1 MQSCLLAT
9 YHARRSPSK
18 PKICLKRPS
27 WTPQEGPRRPQD
39 SPRWAQDGP
48 KKRRRTTTKSC
59 KICFGAFSGPSWG
72 QLGPLRAQLG
82 PSKPILKPRCHPNRF
97 LGTLKTTTRP
107 PNGHFASF
115 LVVSWPTKSAKTRNN
130 HNTKK
135 PRNQCTS
142 SRGRSGGMRVAIEYK
157 Y

>member
-1 MQSCLLAT
+1 MYLCWFLQSCLHAT

-39 SPRWAQDGP
+39 SPKWSQDGP
-48 KKRRRTTTKSC
+48 RKRRRTTTKSC

-82 PSKPILKPRCHPNRF
+82 PSEPILKLSCLPSCCF
-97 LGTLKTTTRP
+97 QAFKTTTRP
-107 PNGHFASF
+107 PNGHFAMF
-115 LVVSWPTKSAKTRNN
+115 LEISWPDQSAKINVFPLVFEGFASQEAT
-130 HNTKK
+130 TKLAK
-135 PRNQCTS
+135 
-142 SRGRSGGMRVAIEYK
+142 
-157 Y
+157 